1 MAIQGKAQVFLAVF
15 GKHPGWD
22 DHIDD
27 LGIETRRLAEV
38 KRVMYFECIAGNI
51 DSGSWEAIDESARL
65 AAFAHEF
72 VWRTPGG
79 LVVGRMWSSRDGKG
93 RSKYPMVVVAQCDG
107 VPPSFISSHVMPA
120 LAGMQEK
127 CQGAATA
134 AEVIEAADQTR
145 ARLREA
151 LGGAGLAG
159 GDGESFV
166 AAPKELAS
174 MLASAGMTGESVG
187 LQRVLYEID
196 REMAPFRPIKGD
208 GKKTSRII
216 DARAQHLR
224 VPVVGA
230 GSIETS
236 RFWMG
241 VIAREVDAS
250 VSMLAFV
257 PLASAGES
265 GFVDLIVG
273 DPAAPQFFCVR
284 AGVKALA
291 PASDVPYT
299 ITPDFQ
305 ARCKAIVAGWSGE
318 AVKAPAANEAVKE
331 PAPQPTKSTPAPVA
345 TKKKG
350 FPWFLPVAA
359 VVVVGGGL
367 AAWRPWEDKKPNLT
381 LNDAP
386 QARPPA
392 PPTKETRP
400 TDTAPKESDAAALE
414 AKRKAEEAK
423 KAEEAEILEAERS
436 AREARKAEE
445 DRRAKEEADRA
456 AAEKAAAEKAAREE
470 AERKA
475 KEESDRK
482 AKEEADKAAREEAD
496 RKAKEAADKAEAD
509 RVAAEK
515 EAADRAAA
523 KRNAEEKAA
532 SEKAAREA
540 LEKRA
545 REEAERVAQA
555 AEIEKERDNLRRLFV
570 QLDSLLRQ
578 GFAVGE
584 KTADGQS
591 IDAIMAKLSASAE
604 YARFR
609 DETPAARE
617 TADRIEALRTI
628 PTSTDAKQLE
638 TYATGARLAEQLAAW
653 SRLAAGG
660 ADWPRTP
667 ADLKGA
673 GAAVATMETA
683 TNDVGG
689 ERGAML
695 QRRMLADA
703 AKIWVRYAA
712 AQTSPE
718 ALLEAESYLPAYRV
732 KPDQVPAPIRYNLEV
747 ARLQRDAAAFKADA
761 DDAAL
766 RARLVSFV
774 TAAADQKG
782 PGFDAVLAL
791 LNATVSSGVDPTK
804 SGPGARGWRSELRD
818 GGNVVAFFPPKGR
831 TDQAI
836 EFARIDLEGV
846 TSYLA
851 TTEASIGMVIDIAES
866 GAAWPDVLAV
876 LPPPSRAD
884 QIMGARGW
892 EWKLTGKQPTAIE
905 PMTGVRDWSAGWFVS
920 SNFRAMT
927 VTAGK
932 ELYPAGMRPP
942 PPDLQT
948 PMQGLSIG
956 AAATIAGVAGCRL
969 PTIDEWSS
977 AASADAGGVPN
988 RRDAAW
994 KKVWD
999 FSRTVNG
1006 APDLTAGVFNRE
1018 TVAPNEIT
1026 AAVAT
1031 DDGVVFFQ
1039 GVNAGPGS
1047 RFKNLIGNVAEFVTT
1062 GVIAPSADKT
1072 DPRQFA
1078 ETGRVIGASAL
1089 SPGTIEPMTPVPL
1102 GPTLSRREFSD
1113 VGFRLAFSAGA
1124 AAKPVPI
1131 TTPSAR
1137 AAVSTLNFVSANQ

>member
-1 MAIQGKAQVFLAVF
+1 MATQGKAQLFLAVF

-134 AEVIEAADQTR
+134 AEVIEAADHTR

-151 LGGAGLAG
+151 LAGAGDA
-159 GDGESFV
+159 ESFV

-196 REMAPFRPIKGD
+196 REMAPFRPIKSD

-224 VPVVGA
+224 VPAIGA

-241 VIAREVDAS
+241 VVAREVDPS

-273 DPAAPQFFCVR
+273 DPAAPQLFCVR

-305 ARCKAIVAGWSGE
+305 ARCRAIVAGWSGE
-318 AVKAPAANEAVKE
+318 AFKAPPAKEAAKE
-331 PAPQPTKSTPAPVA
+331 PAPQPAPVES
-345 TKKKG
+345 KKKG
-350 FPWFLPVAA
+350 FPWFLPLAA

-367 AAWRPWEDKKPNLT
+367 AAWRPWEDKKPNLA

-392 PPTKETRP
+392 PPAQGVEP
-400 TDTAPKESDAAALE
+400 TDTAPKASDAAA
-414 AKRKAEEAK
+414 
-423 KAEEAEILEAERS
+423 LEAERS

-456 AAEKAAAEKAAREE
+456 AAEQAAREE

-482 AKEEADKAAREEAD
+482 AKEAADKAAREEAD
-496 RKAKEAADKAEAD
+496 RRAKEAADKAEAD
-509 RVAAEK
+509 RAAAEK

-523 KRNAEEKAA
+523 AREAEEKAA

-540 LEKRA
+540 AEKRA
-545 REEAERVAQA
+545 REEAERVARA

-570 QLDSLLRQ
+570 QLDALLRQ
-578 GFAVGE
+578 GFTVGE

-604 YARFR
+604 YARFL

-617 TADRIEALRTI
+617 AADRIEALRTI

-638 TYATGARLAEQLAAW
+638 TFATGARLAEQLAAW

-732 KPDQVPAPIRYNLEV
+732 KPDQIPAPIRYNLEV
-747 ARLQRDAAAFKADA
+747 ARLRHDAAAFKADA

-791 LNATVSSGVDPTK
+791 LNATVSSGVDPTR

-836 EFARIDLEGV
+836 EFARVDLEGV

-851 TTEASIGMVIDIAES
+851 TTEVSIGMVVDIAES
-866 GAAWPDVLAV
+866 GAAWPDVLAA

-932 ELYPAGMRPP
+932 ELYPPGMRPP

-969 PTIDEWSS
+969 PTVDEWSS

-994 KKVWD
+994 KRVWD

-1006 APDLTAGVFNRE
+1006 APDLTGGVFNRE
-1018 TVAPNEIT
+1018 TVAPGEIT
-1026 AAVAT
+1026 AAVTT

-1039 GVNAGPGS
+1039 GVHAGPGS

-1131 TTPSAR
+1131 TTASAR
-1137 AAVSTLNFVSANQ
+1137 AAVSTLKLVPANQ